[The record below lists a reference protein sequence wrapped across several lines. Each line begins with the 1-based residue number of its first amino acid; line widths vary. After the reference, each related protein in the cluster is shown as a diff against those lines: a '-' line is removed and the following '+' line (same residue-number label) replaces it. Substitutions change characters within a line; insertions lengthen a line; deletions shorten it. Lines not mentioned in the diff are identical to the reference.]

1 MNTSTKILTR
11 EALIEKLKDHRAR
24 GQSIALANGVF
35 DILHVGHVRY
45 LEAAKKEADILVVAV
60 NSDSSVTPLKGAG
73 RPILPQHDRAILVAA
88 LRPVDYVTIFGEP
101 NVENLLH
108 ALRPNVHAK
117 GTDYTEANVPER
129 ETSKKLGIRTAIV
142 GDPKD
147 HSTRDLIALVREK
160 ARIAESRRRRR
171 SS

>member
-1 MNTSTKILTR
+1 MNTSIKILTR
-11 EALIEKLKDHRAR
+11 DALIEKLKNHRAR
-24 GQSIALANGVF
+24 GQSVVLANGVF

-60 NSDSSVTPLKGAG
+60 NSDSSVTPLKGPG
-73 RPILPQHDRAILVAA
+73 RPILPQQDRAILVAA
-88 LRPVDYVTIFGEP
+88 LRPVDYVTIFDEP
-101 NVENLLH
+101 NVESLLH

-117 GTDYTEANVPER
+117 GTDYTESNVPER
-129 ETSKKLGIRTAIV
+129 ETSKKLRIRIAIV

-147 HSTRDLIALVREK
+147 HSTRDLISAVRDK
-160 ARIAESRRRRR
+160 ARPRR